1 MEVGEDSPAAGA
13 GLQPGDWITAIDGA
27 AVGGD
32 SGTALGELIGS
43 QQPGDSISVEFQ
55 RDGEAMTA
63 TIALGAHPDDAAAPM
78 LGIRYWSVP
87 TFGSMQE
94 YFDAL
99 RERFERHRGLTPQ
112 PDSDAM
118 PEADTTPESSDQ
130 KDAA

>member
-1 MEVGEDSPAAGA
+1 
-13 GLQPGDWITAIDGA
+13 
-27 AVGGD
+27 
-32 SGTALGELIGS
+32 
-43 QQPGDSISVEFQ
+43 
-55 RDGEAMTA
+55 
-63 TIALGAHPDDAAAPM
+63 M

-99 RERFERHRGLTPQ
+99 RERYRGLTPQ

-118 PEADTTPESSDQ
+118 PEADTMPESSDQ